1 MVYLRP
7 NLDLL
12 FRFKAESYED
22 ILLVPIYVGFI
33 SQKFFWYYNTD
44 NIFKDVKV
52 TDVLFYSHLSVFEY
66 NHKVLLLNFYGKMVP

>member
-1 MVYLRP
+1 MAYLRP

-12 FRFKAESYED
+12 FWLKAESYED

-44 NIFKDVKV
+44 NISKDVKV
-52 TDVLFYSHLSVFEY
+52 TDVLFYSHLSAFEY
-66 NHKVLLLNFYGKMVP
+66 DHKVLLLDFYGKMVP